1 MEFAAPLPSHAREM
15 ALARFG
21 EGYNCAEAVLL
32 GLAEGLGLQAEGLP
46 MAATGFGGGMGRQG
60 ETCGALTG
68 AILALGL
75 KMGRRQATDLEA
87 RENTYAAVSV
97 LLSRFKEIHGA
108 LGCRDLIGCDL
119 GTEEG
124 RKKAGEL
131 RTHQDICP
139 KFVATATALA
149 AQIMVPKGS

>member
-1 MEFAAPLPSHAREM
+1 MDTAAPPPRTARDI

-46 MAATGFGGGMGRQG
+46 MAATGFGGGMGRRG

-75 KMGRRQATDLEA
+75 KMGRRQAADLEA
-87 RENTYAAVSV
+87 RERTYAAVGV
-97 LLSRFKEIHGA
+97 LMSRFQEIHGS

-131 RTHQDICP
+131 RTHQAICP
-139 KFVATATALA
+139 RFVATAAELTTE
-149 AQIMVPKGS
+149 IMVPKGR